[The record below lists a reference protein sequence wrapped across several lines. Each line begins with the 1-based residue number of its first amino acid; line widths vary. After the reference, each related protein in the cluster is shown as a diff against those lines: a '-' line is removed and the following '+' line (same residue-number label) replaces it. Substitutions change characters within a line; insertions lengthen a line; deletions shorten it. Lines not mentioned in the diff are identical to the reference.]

1 MGLLDHGTRT
11 TGGGYVKGTN
21 FEAWSYFA
29 NVSKKFGRNH
39 ILSLTAFGAP
49 QWHNRRSNKQ
59 SIEDYDLHKDGIR
72 MNTCYGY
79 INGQIV
85 PTYSGYNEY
94 HKPQISLNHF
104 WQINGKSTLSTSVY
118 VSNATGGGRKVYGK
132 DANRLQYNYKTG
144 RPKV

>member
-1 MGLLDHGTRT
+1 
-11 TGGGYVKGTN
+11 
-21 FEAWSYFA
+21 
-29 NVSKKFGRNH
+29 
-39 ILSLTAFGAP
+39 
-49 QWHNRRSNKQ
+49 
-59 SIEDYDLHKDGIR
+59 

-118 VSNATGGGRKVYGK
+118 VSNATEEAEKYT
-132 DANRLQYNYKTG
+132 AKTPTACNTII
-144 RPKV
+144 RPDDPTKTLR